1 MQKMQMQMQKKGK
14 KFDKF
19 SGKDDLLAYFM
30 ASAQRISYRRQSKNF
45 AKKKFSLCVSS
56 SQIPSP

>member
-1 MQKMQMQMQKKGK
+1 MQRHSCKKKGG

-30 ASAQRISYRRQSKNF
+30 ASAQRISHRRQSKNL
-45 AKKKFSLCVSS
+45 AKKSFRHL
-56 SQIPSP
+56 Q